1 MKNCL
6 SADRDR
12 KKKKKR
18 GMKRN
23 TTALLYHLEG
33 YVPNEKG
40 MKLTIIINNTT
51 IDSLR

>member
-6 SADRDR
+6 SADKGR
-12 KKKKKR
+12 KKKK
-18 GMKRN
+18 GSTKRN
-23 TTALLYHLEG
+23 STALLYHLEG

-40 MKLTIIINNTT
+40 MELTISIYNNT